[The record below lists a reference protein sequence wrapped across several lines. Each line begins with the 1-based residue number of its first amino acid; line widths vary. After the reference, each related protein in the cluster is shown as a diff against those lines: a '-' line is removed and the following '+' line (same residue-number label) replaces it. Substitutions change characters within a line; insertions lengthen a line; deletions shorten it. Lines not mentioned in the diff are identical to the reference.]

1 MNKADFGV
9 ADLASLSPQ
18 HGLVIANAK
27 LGQGPPTGA
36 GTGTGSGTAS
46 QGQALGAA
54 TGATGGDAY
63 GAGVSRQA
71 AQGMFTQA
79 SRNAKSDE
87 ARTSIEQLMT
97 ALGLKG

>member
-36 GTGTGSGTAS
+36 GTGSGTAS

>member
-9 ADLASLSPQ
+9 TNLATLSPQ

-27 LGQGPPTGA
+27 LGQGPPSS
-36 GTGTGSGTAS
+36 TGSGTGAAP
-46 QGQALGAA
+46 QGQLGAA

-87 ARTSIEQLMT
+87 ARTSIEQLVT